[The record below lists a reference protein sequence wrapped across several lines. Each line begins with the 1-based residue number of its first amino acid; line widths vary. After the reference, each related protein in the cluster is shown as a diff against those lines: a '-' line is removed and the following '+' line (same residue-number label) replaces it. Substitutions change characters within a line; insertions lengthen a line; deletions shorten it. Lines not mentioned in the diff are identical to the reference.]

1 MCVSE
6 AVENIEF
13 GYLGKKESFDCSG
26 AKKYTCFV
34 EYFNLEYAW
43 IFLGD
48 IFCIDEV
55 GVNDIF
61 LHTGSDNLF
70 GAYVV
75 VCRIEDNF
83 IYTFVDD
90 HIGTA
95 VFTHVY
101 LPAIRVIGR
110 LQVYFP
116 IGVVDVAKGFIYVL
130 DVGPVRVNIEEI
142 LVCSRYFVP
151 VGYEWV
157 SGIIAVILNDG
168 SILCPDR

>member
-1 MCVSE
+1 M
-6 AVENIEF
+6 
-13 GYLGKKESFDCSG
+13 
-26 AKKYTCFV
+26 
-34 EYFNLEYAW
+34 
-43 IFLGD
+43 GD

-130 DVGPVRVNIEEI
+130 DVGPVRVDIEEI

-151 VGYEWV
+151 VGYE
-157 SGIIAVILNDG
+157 
-168 SILCPDR
+168 